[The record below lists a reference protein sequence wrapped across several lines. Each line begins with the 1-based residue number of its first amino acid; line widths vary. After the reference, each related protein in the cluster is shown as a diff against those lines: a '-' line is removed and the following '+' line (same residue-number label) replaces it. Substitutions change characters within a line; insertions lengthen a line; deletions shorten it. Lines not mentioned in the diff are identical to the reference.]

1 MIGRNNICFETAIYL
16 YTCTV
21 NNRTQ
26 SDTQLK
32 PVQNVLEM
40 LIIHN
45 ENDNDND
52 NDNECFILTYE
63 LIKQIIYSTGTMID
77 QYSHSQGNYIM
88 TYISLACNYLKM
100 YLKIIVVI
108 NSLCFKYC

>member
-1 MIGRNNICFETAIYL
+1 M
-16 YTCTV
+16 
-21 NNRTQ
+21 
-26 SDTQLK
+26 
-32 PVQNVLEM
+32 QNVLEM

-45 ENDNDND
+45 ENDND

-108 NSLCFKYC
+108 NSLCFKYCWKLIYEIFKKKKTLIAKSNFIDYN